1 MGNQPNTEPKQ
12 IGRKHGRRMAFIRTP
27 QRKVTLTEMPEEW
40 ELSDHGLFDIDDD
53 VFEDEE
59 EDVEKTTEEIFACF
73 EEVIQDWK
81 IKLEFVVSDGLKK
94 IKKLTKEKKM
104 MMKYLPGDGIP
115 KSSQYL
121 RQAKAEIVSEWNKEM
136 KTALRSTHKSLD
148 KLGSEKV
155 RESTTKSKV
164 MFFQNEKTVE
174 TLQVNKNK
182 SVQIKPKQGSFQ
194 NLKLAIEQ
202 LQRYVQ
208 NTASM
213 EPQSM
218 YLPIYKPNMANMTLA
233 PAKLTKWDK
242 WRSMLN
248 MMMEIRELPV
258 DNTCMMPKTEED
270 IMEVLKN
277 FTADQN
283 SFNKTLEQWNN
294 INESAAKRP
303 SKLKFEAKQSRRG
316 ELKQPR
322 RGSNNLIRMKERKE
336 RSKQFRLCEF
346 KNKAGSHYLVVKRK
360 EKPIDVPIE
369 VEDIFAEWKPNFG
382 EEVPLVKRVKRVR
395 KLSHRQERKGLIKE
409 AEKEENKKQTGP
421 LTYCDVLKKNMKW
434 REQQPLIEEI
444 LESWA
449 QYMEELNE
457 MVKTPQISADEVEDI
472 FKTWK
477 HNFVERKVKL
487 IQRLEAPEEIFQM
500 WQHNLKE
507 PADYYKTPTKYNVQN
522 KEPKRSSPPLKIH
535 QNKRKQNPVENTFQD
550 WASKLILEK
559 PEESGRGEAVPTK
572 TGPEEFFIDWL
583 QQGCLQ
589 EPKAQRPAKPGKLA
603 PEEQPEQT
611 PVTKR
616 RLNKKHKD
624 LEMDEVELTP
634 TMKRRLSQKQK
645 AKQTCPE
652 EETDFE
658 GIKDSRRDD
667 FKASQK
673 IKNKKRNE
681 ASRRSGKTVYVN

>member
-1 MGNQPNTEPKQ
+1 MG
-12 IGRKHGRRMAFIRTP
+12 
-27 QRKVTLTEMPEEW
+27 
-40 ELSDHGLFDIDDD
+40 
-53 VFEDEE
+53 
-59 EDVEKTTEEIFACF
+59 
-73 EEVIQDWK
+73 
-81 IKLEFVVSDGLKK
+81 
-94 IKKLTKEKKM
+94 
-104 MMKYLPGDGIP
+104 
-115 KSSQYL
+115 
-121 RQAKAEIVSEWNKEM
+121 
-136 KTALRSTHKSLD
+136 
-148 KLGSEKV
+148 
-155 RESTTKSKV
+155 
-164 MFFQNEKTVE
+164 
-174 TLQVNKNK
+174 
-182 SVQIKPKQGSFQ
+182 
-194 NLKLAIEQ
+194 
-202 LQRYVQ
+202 
-208 NTASM
+208 
-213 EPQSM
+213 
-218 YLPIYKPNMANMTLA
+218 
-233 PAKLTKWDK
+233 
-242 WRSMLN
+242 
-248 MMMEIRELPV
+248 
-258 DNTCMMPKTEED
+258 
-270 IMEVLKN
+270 
-277 FTADQN
+277 
-283 SFNKTLEQWNN
+283 
-294 INESAAKRP
+294 
-303 SKLKFEAKQSRRG
+303 
-316 ELKQPR
+316 
-322 RGSNNLIRMKERKE
+322 
-336 RSKQFRLCEF
+336 
-346 KNKAGSHYLVVKRK
+346 
-360 EKPIDVPIE
+360 
-369 VEDIFAEWKPNFG
+369 
-382 EEVPLVKRVKRVR
+382 
-395 KLSHRQERKGLIKE
+395 KE

-559 PEESGRGEAVPTK
+559 QEERGRGEAVPTK

-603 PEEQPEQT
+603 PEEQ
-611 PVTKR
+611 
-616 RLNKKHKD
+616 
-624 LEMDEVELTP
+624 
-634 TMKRRLSQKQK
+634 